1 MPLVSSTETEK
12 FAEYRKFIKNYQGTT
27 CTQDPDWT
35 LVKSNWEGYNVYL
48 DDENGKIIAAVT
60 IQTITN
66 ERGWTFAYGLK
77 GPMMDRTDLVLMQK
91 LYDEVE
97 NVLSDK
103 QVFLIRMD
111 PETVYTEEYKKAL
124 ESAGLIVRGG
134 GLDSHGTIQPRF
146 NMVLDLVDKTPEDL
160 MAEFHKKTRYNIRLA
175 GRRDVE
181 VKWDDSDEA
190 IETFFKLHEEMSA
203 RQGISYR
210 PIEYFRNMRAA
221 FGAGFRVYLAS
232 NEEDVLG
239 AAIAIVYGD
248 KAWYAYGGS
257 SDVKRNLMPNYLLQW
272 EMINWAMAEG
282 CRRYDF
288 AGVFALDDSDGLYK
302 FKNGFT
308 HTEGVSEYIGEIDR
322 VLNQTEYE
330 LFN

>member
-48 DDENGKIIAAVT
+48 DDETGKIIAAVT

-124 ESAGLIVRGG
+124 ESAGFIVRGG

-146 NMVLDLVDKTPEDL
+146 NMVLDLVNKTPEDL

-190 IETFFKLHEEMSA
+190 IETFFKLHFNRFNESHEKLLDTLPRAGPVPRENTA
-203 RQGISYR
+203 RLDQPQSECAQSLHGTLLR
-210 PIEYFRNMRAA
+210 RHRHARRHNA
-221 FGAGFRVYLAS
+221 FGRTRH
-232 NEEDVLG
+232 DP
-239 AAIAIVYGD
+239 AA
-248 KAWYAYGGS
+248 
-257 SDVKRNLMPNYLLQW
+257 
-272 EMINWAMAEG
+272 
-282 CRRYDF
+282 
-288 AGVFALDDSDGLYK
+288 
-302 FKNGFT
+302 
-308 HTEGVSEYIGEIDR
+308 
-322 VLNQTEYE
+322 
-330 LFN
+330 